1 LGPFAPTIAD
11 LQQGHREK
19 DRLGHRGLC
28 TSWEKSTVQGQRE
41 VLTGSKV
48 WESIIAYPMDF
59 TFHSRHGGSV
69 AAALQYSLKS
79 WLRKDW
85 SDVLACWCDCCP
97 CRGFKP
103 LMEMFVST
111 QKEAVCSEGF
121 SILLSGWEAGI

>member
-1 LGPFAPTIAD
+1 M
-11 LQQGHREK
+11 
-19 DRLGHRGLC
+19 
-28 TSWEKSTVQGQRE
+28 QGQRE